1 MRKGLTKDEWQKRFP
16 FFLKIEEGF
25 DTTRYFSYREI
36 ECGSGWYDLI
46 WDLCEQIEEELNKET
61 QVARNK
67 FAITQVKEKLGRLRI
82 NTYAANKAIDDLVT
96 KAERKSLGIC
106 ERCSKPGKLR
116 KGRYWSTLCDACGR
130 PDNKQ

>member
-1 MRKGLTKDEWQKRFP
+1 MLKGLTKDKWQKRFP
-16 FFLKIEEGF
+16 FFLKIEESF

-46 WDLCEQIEEELNKET
+46 WGLCEQIEEELDKET
-61 QVARNK
+61 ADVRNK

-106 ERCSKPGKLR
+106 QRCGKPGKLR
-116 KGRYWSTLCDACGR
+116 KGSYWSTLCDDCCQ
-130 PDNKQ
+130 DSEK